1 QRQLELVSLERQE
14 EMAAEQDL
22 LKSSARALQDK
33 GLALHKIYLAS
44 QATGMYGRRVL
55 EFETYQRAKD
65 LPSHSIAPGDIV
77 GIFHSQ
83 QEQQQIGSGI
93 VTKVLARAVCVA
105 METDQAS
112 SAASSGDGQLE
123 VGYKYSVVKLGSDV
137 TFKRLKK
144 GLLALLQKPPSLADL
159 LLGERSLAPTRDLP
173 PPSGESTAAS
183 SSSRGVSYFNP
194 HLDESQRAAVE
205 LGLRRSDLVMIHGP
219 PGTGKTTTV
228 VELVRQL
235 VARGERLLCCAPSNT
250 AVDNLAERLIASGV
264 RCVRLGHPARQ
275 LPQVVE
281 HSLDALLARSEDRRI
296 IADVRADIDKLL
308 SGGRNRR
315 IGAELHN
322 LRSELRQRE
331 ANCVKAILTRAQ
343 AVLCTLTVGGLNDDS
358 TLKEIQFDAT
368 VIDECSQATEAACWL
383 ALPRAPKCILAG
395 DPYQLPPTVRSER
408 AVAAGF
414 AVTLMERLL
423 PRSAEATQLL
433 TVQYRMHRDIMLWSS
448 EAFYSNQLISHES
461 VAGHRLADLPGFAAV
476 SDGVENDDE
485 FPPLLLV
492 DTAGCDLAELES
504 DDSEMSKA
512 NPGEAAIVA
521 EHVSALVTSGL
532 APSDIAVISPYNLQ
546 VEHIRLALQQQ
557 QQQQSTP
564 SSNLQSVE
572 VRSVDGF
579 QGREKEAV
587 IISLVRSNRKGIVG
601 FLSEHRRLNVAVTR
615 ARRHL
620 CVIGDCDTVGRG
632 DSVLAGFVQ
641 YLLTN
646 AKVRSA
652 SEFAHVLDDI
662 VMASPSQPSAGGQ
675 SQKQQQKR
683 GNNKKQQK
691 LDKEAKEARIEQLIN
706 VIRLLANSSLDNL
719 SSAAAAVGVAFVL
732 TEDGG
737 ELRFLGLNPYERA
750 RLHEE
755 CERIGGLQH
764 RSVDEDAANSA
775 GEGGGRVLLVSKVSG
790 ATADKTATESDKMA
804 TESDKMA
811 TESDKTATESD
822 KAATES
828 DKMATE
834 SEKMATESDKAASGS
849 DKMATESEK
858 MATESDKAASGSDKM
873 ASESDKMAT
882 ESDKMATES
891 DKTATESDKAAT
903 ESDKMATESEKMAT
917 ESDKA
922 ASGSDKMASESDK
935 MASESDK
942 MATGSDQMSAAGNAK
957 VNPLSSGPVANEAT
971 DCPVCGKPVPPGN
984 AELHR
989 VACDWAMRNRQLR
1002 AAVDGASAAVESGG
1016 AVGGKKGSQK
1026 KTGDLSQLVVLGVA
1040 SNQKSD
1046 GSAIKKQQANKKKQ
1060 QAEAVD
1066 NNTEEDFD
1074 ALLAEFA
1081 AMDSVC
1087 GYPDCKTPVRTVGHG
1102 CAHCR
1107 RRYCFSHFVPEVHG
1121 CGQAAERQPGESLP
1135 VRLLPVLWRRQ
1146 NPTGRLCDGPSCI
1159 AGWRRGWTTWSSQG
1173 GRRLLPLRRSRSRK
1187 LAIKRRTRRND
1198 FYQLLVIS

>member
-1 QRQLELVSLERQE
+1 PSVASWASAENGATRLSWQPKAADWKPRLNWAMDHSQDADFDLPPQQLQQQQQKQKTAGFEPNPEALATIVSMGFTQE
-14 EMAAEQDL
+14 QA
-22 LKSSARALQDK
+22 SRALSQTDNNPERAVDWIFSHMDELNAPADEAPPAAAAAADTGALTDGPPSYRLLGFISHMGASTHSGHYVCHLRRNNVWYIFNDDK
-33 GLALHKIYLAS
+33 RPE
-44 QATGMYGRRVL
+44 MYGRRVL

-83 QEQQQIGSGI
+83 QEQQQM
-93 VTKVLARAVCVA
+93 VLLVLLLRFWLELSALPWKRIRLLVLHHLA
-105 METDQAS
+105 MVN
-112 SAASSGDGQLE
+112 L
-123 VGYKYSVVKLGSDV
+123 
-137 TFKRLKK
+137 R

-183 SSSRGVSYFNP
+183 GSSRGVSYFNP

-235 VARGERLLCCAPSNT
+235 
-250 AVDNLAERLIASGV
+250 VDNLAERLIASGV

-315 IGAELHN
+315 IGAELRN

-368 VIDECSQATEAACWL
+368 VIDDGLL
-383 ALPRAPKCILAG
+383 AGVARAPKCILAG

-448 EAFYSNQLISHES
+448 EAFYSNQLIAHQS
-461 VAGHRLADLPGFAAV
+461 VAGHRLGRSSRLRRRVGWRRKTTT
-476 SDGVENDDE
+476 S

-492 DTAGCDLAELES
+492 DTAGCEIWLS
-504 DDSEMSKA
+504 WK
-512 NPGEAAIVA
+512 
-521 EHVSALVTSGL
+521 HVSALVTSGL

-546 VEHIRLALQQQ
+546 VEHIRLAIQQQ

-632 DSVLAGFVQ
+632 TASANASAGFSTEVSTMMLQ
-641 YLLTN
+641 ILLGK
-646 AKVRSA
+646 A
-652 SEFAHVLDDI
+652 
-662 VMASPSQPSAGGQ
+662 
-675 SQKQQQKR
+675 
-683 GNNKKQQK
+683 
-691 LDKEAKEARIEQLIN
+691 
-706 VIRLLANSSLDNL
+706 
-719 SSAAAAVGVAFVL
+719 
-732 TEDGG
+732 
-737 ELRFLGLNPYERA
+737 
-750 RLHEE
+750 
-755 CERIGGLQH
+755 
-764 RSVDEDAANSA
+764 A
-775 GEGGGRVLLVSKVSG
+775 GESWLVSKVSG
-790 ATADKTATESDKMA
+790 ATADKMATESDKTAAESDKTATESDKMATESDKTAAESDKTATESDKMA

-811 TESDKTATESD
+811 
-822 KAATES
+822 
-828 DKMATE
+828 
-834 SEKMATESDKAASGS
+834 SGS
-849 DKMATESEK
+849 DKMVS
-858 MATESDKAASGSDKM
+858 
-873 ASESDKMAT
+873 
-882 ESDKMATES
+882 
-891 DKTATESDKAAT
+891 
-903 ESDKMATESEKMAT
+903 
-917 ESDKA
+917 
-922 ASGSDKMASESDK
+922 
-935 MASESDK
+935 
-942 MATGSDQMSAAGNAK
+942 
-957 VNPLSSGPVANEAT
+957 
-971 DCPVCGKPVPPGN
+971 
-984 AELHR
+984 R
-989 VACDWAMRNRQLR
+989 V
-1002 AAVDGASAAVESGG
+1002 
-1016 AVGGKKGSQK
+1016 
-1026 KTGDLSQLVVLGVA
+1026 
-1040 SNQKSD
+1040 
-1046 GSAIKKQQANKKKQ
+1046 
-1060 QAEAVD
+1060 
-1066 NNTEEDFD
+1066 
-1074 ALLAEFA
+1074 
-1081 AMDSVC
+1081 
-1087 GYPDCKTPVRTVGHG
+1087 
-1102 CAHCR
+1102 
-1107 RRYCFSHFVPEVHG
+1107 
-1121 CGQAAERQPGESLP
+1121 
-1135 VRLLPVLWRRQ
+1135 
-1146 NPTGRLCDGPSCI
+1146 
-1159 AGWRRGWTTWSSQG
+1159 
-1173 GRRLLPLRRSRSRK
+1173 
-1187 LAIKRRTRRND
+1187 
-1198 FYQLLVIS
+1198 

>member
-1 QRQLELVSLERQE
+1 QIKTMEQLEEFVQRQLELVSLERQK

-183 SSSRGVSYFNP
+183 GSSRGVSYFNP

-315 IGAELHN
+315 IGAELRN

-448 EAFYSNQLISHES
+448 EAFYSNQLIAHQS

-512 NPGEAAIVA
+512 NTGEAAIVA

-532 APSDIAVISPYNLQ
+532 ALSDIAVISPYNLQ

-706 VIRLLANSSLDNL
+706 VIRLLANYSLDNL
-719 SSAAAAVGVAFVL
+719 SSAAAAVGVAFVP

-764 RSVDEDAANSA
+764 RSVDDDAANSA

-790 ATADKTATESDKMA
+790 ATADKMATESDKTAAESDKTATESDKMATESDKTAAESDKTA

-822 KAATES
+822 KMATESDKTASES

-834 SEKMATESDKAASGS
+834 SDK
-849 DKMATESEK
+849 T
-858 MATESDKAASGSDKM
+858 

-891 DKTATESDKAAT
+891 DK
-903 ESDKMATESEKMAT
+903 MATE
-917 ESDKA
+917 
-922 ASGSDKMASESDK
+922 
-935 MASESDK
+935 
-942 MATGSDQMSAAGNAK
+942 SDQMSAAGNAK
-957 VNPLSSGPVANEAT
+957 VDPLSSGPVANDAT

-989 VACDWAMRNRQLR
+989 VACDRAMRNRQLR
-1002 AAVDGASAAVESGG
+1002 AAVDGASAAVESAG

-1026 KTGDLSQLVVLGVA
+1026 KTGVVLGVA

-1121 CGQAAERQPGESLP
+1121 CGQAAREAARRVASGSATSGP
-1135 VRLLPVLWRRQ
+1135 VAPPKSNREAVRRAQ
-1146 NPTGRLCDGPSCI
+1146 LH
-1159 AGWRRGWTTWSSQG
+1159 
-1173 GRRLLPLRRSRSRK
+1173 RRLEARLDDMEQSRRPASAASAAESQPK
-1187 LAIKRRTRRND
+1187 TGNKKKNKKK
-1198 FYQLLVIS
+1198 